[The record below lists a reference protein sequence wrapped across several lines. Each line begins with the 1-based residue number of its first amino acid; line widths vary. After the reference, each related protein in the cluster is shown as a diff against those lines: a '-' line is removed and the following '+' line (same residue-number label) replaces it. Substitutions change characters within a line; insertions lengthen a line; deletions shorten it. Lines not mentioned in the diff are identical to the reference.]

1 MAYTSRDLHHVCVHV
16 HTHSS
21 GVIMLPHVG
30 QVFAIPDPQRR
41 MMAEEE
47 WGLIV
52 GEDQFLVMQGVSSG
66 KVVPQ
71 SSLQTAVRI

>member
-1 MAYTSRDLHHVCVHV
+1 
-16 HTHSS
+16 
-21 GVIMLPHVG
+21 MLPHVG